1 MLKTKRLNN
10 VSRGRINSRKEA
22 IQQLRLKKN
31 LERKFNKNLNT
42 LFRKFVR
49 VQMYLYGEYGIY
61 DQTIAEQSLN
71 EDMFPLLTAHYK
83 RCFKVIFD
91 FDEQQQMANVKADTE
106 ATVFGRNI
114 DFERLVEIYFS
125 TRVLYISGMT
135 SRMSR
140 MISTYIERYRND
152 GLTIRQ
158 IASSLVKQFDGMTPY
173 RASLIAR
180 TETHNATSYA
190 HNAYYRKV
198 QEDTGQKMVKKWVAV
213 SDARTRSNH
222 ALANGQIVDMDED
235 FIVGGTRMG
244 YAGDPRGG
252 IANTINCRCVIVYGD
267 ERDIT

>member
-1 MLKTKRLNN
+1 
-10 VSRGRINSRKEA
+10 
-22 IQQLRLKKN
+22 
-31 LERKFNKNLNT
+31 
-42 LFRKFVR
+42 
-49 VQMYLYGEYGIY
+49 
-61 DQTIAEQSLN
+61 
-71 EDMFPLLTAHYK
+71 
-83 RCFKVIFD
+83 
-91 FDEQQQMANVKADTE
+91 
-106 ATVFGRNI
+106 
-114 DFERLVEIYFS
+114 
-125 TRVLYISGMT
+125 
-135 SRMSR
+135 
-140 MISTYIERYRND
+140 MISTFIERYRND

-267 ERDIT
+267 ERDITWFFLYIPNIVVFSTISYHIWNYLRFFIGTNFKGAIYDIFI